1 MSDAH
6 DSEATQAYARGRI
19 PSDLSGGSVSPE
31 PRLVDVSTEVRTPV
45 TGVQPTTSAISR
57 LSPVSTASVSLDGG
71 FWGERLRINRERSL
85 GHGFAQLERA
95 GTLQNFRL
103 AAGLEGSYRALG
115 ADVIGTVF
123 PFLDTDVYKWLE
135 AAGWELGRTPDP
147 ALAGAAEEAIGLV
160 ARAQRPDGYLNT
172 YVQVIGGGRAYQDL
186 AWGHELYCLGH
197 LIQAAIAWYRA
208 LGDDRLLAIA
218 TRAVDSIG
226 QASGPAGGVLLDG
239 HPEIEMALVE
249 LYRTTGDRSHL
260 ELATRMI
267 EARGHGAI
275 GDGRFGR
282 AYWQDHLSVREAPA
296 VAGHAVRQLYLDCGA
311 VDVATETGDERLL
324 EAVRRR
330 WHDMVATRTY
340 LTGGLGSRH
349 RDESFGDPYE
359 LPPDGAYAETCAA
372 IASVM
377 LAWRLL
383 LATGDPDCADTIE
396 RAMYNGVLAG
406 SSLDGTRFFYVNTLQ
421 RRSRRV
427 ATGPGDGERV
437 SWMPCACCPPNL
449 MRFLSS
455 WPQHI
460 ATTDSTGIQ
469 IQQYATADLGAEVAG
484 APVRLRVDTAY
495 PWQGAATVTVLDSTD
510 RPWTLSLR
518 VPAWCSSA
526 TLRDGRTGTATSSS
540 GARTVSETR
549 TWAAGDSVVVE
560 LDMPA
565 RVTEPDPRIDAVRG
579 CVALERGPLVYC
591 IETAD
596 LPSRTELEAVE
607 LEQAV
612 RPTPVDRPD
621 IVAGLVGLS
630 VPAADRLTVGA
641 IPYFAWANRSVDGMR
656 VWIPRR
662 PRTDPPGSN
671 HGDR

>member
-1 MSDAH
+1 
-6 DSEATQAYARGRI
+6 
-19 PSDLSGGSVSPE
+19 
-31 PRLVDVSTEVRTPV
+31 V
-45 TGVQPTTSAISR
+45 TGVQPTASAIAR
-57 LSPVSTASVSLDGG
+57 LIPVSTGNVGLDGG
-71 FWGERLRINRERSL
+71 FWGERLRVNRERSL

-103 AAGLEGSYRALG
+103 AAGLEGTYRALG

-135 AAGWELGRTPDP
+135 AVAWELGRAPDP
-147 ALAGAAEEAIGLV
+147 ALASKAHEAIELV
-160 ARAQRPDGYLNT
+160 AGAQRPDGYLNT
-172 YVQVIGGGRAYQDL
+172 YVQVIGGGRAYRDL
-186 AWGHELYCLGH
+186 AWGHELYCFGH
-197 LIQAAIAWYRA
+197 LIQAAIAWHRA

-226 QASGPAGGVLLDG
+226 QATGPAGVALDG

-249 LYRTTGDRSHL
+249 LYRTTGDRRHL

-275 GDGRFGR
+275 GEGRFGS
-282 AYWQDHLSVREAPA
+282 AYWQDHLPVRDAST

-311 VDVATETGDERLL
+311 VDVATETGDVTLL

-330 WHDMVATRTY
+330 WHDMIATRTY

-383 LATGDPDCADTIE
+383 LATGDPDCADAIE
-396 RAMYNGVLAG
+396 RAMYNGVLVG
-406 SSLDGTRFFYVNTLQ
+406 SSLDGTRYFYVNTLQ
-421 RRSRRV
+421 RRTQRV
-427 ATGPGDGERV
+427 AARPGDGERV

-455 WPQHI
+455 WPQHL
-460 ATTDSTGIQ
+460 ATTDATGIQ
-469 IQQYATADLGAEVAG
+469 IQQYATAELRAEVAG
-484 APVRLRVDTAY
+484 APVLLKVETDY
-495 PWQGAATVTVLDSTD
+495 PWQGSVALTVLESSD

-518 VPAWCSSA
+518 VPAWCRSA
-526 TLRDGRTGTATSSS
+526 KLRDGGTDRPSASTGERTI
-540 GARTVSETR
+540 SETR
-549 TWAAGDSVVVE
+549 TWRAGDSIVLE

-565 RVTEPDPRIDAVRG
+565 RVTEPDPRVDAVRG

-591 IETAD
+591 VETAD
-596 LPSRTELEAVE
+596 LPSGTELEQVE
-607 LEQAV
+607 LATGVQ
-612 RPTPVDRPD
+612 PTPVARPD
-621 IVAGLVGLS
+621 IAEGLVGLS
-630 VPAADRLTVGA
+630 VPVVDGAPPSIGA
-641 IPYFAWANRSVDGMR
+641 IPYFAWANRSVEAMR

-662 PRTDPPGSN
+662 TARNAQGTNRDEG
-671 HGDR
+671 